1 MKNIFLDCGTHLCG
15 GLYEFYNNG
24 TIDDTFEIHTFEPNP
39 ACYASERIKSFPLN
53 VTLHEKAVW
62 IKDGYILFN
71 QENHK
76 VSGSGSPSDNVSD
89 IDGWGSSIN
98 GIGFDH
104 PGYFKP
110 ISVESI
116 DFSKFINDLP
126 DNSNIIC
133 KMDIEG
139 SEFMVLRKLI
149 SDESIKKI
157 NKIYVEFHQHLM
169 PNESLNSRDEIIN
182 SIRNLGVTVEPW
194 L

>member
-39 ACYASERIKSFPLN
+39 ACYASEIIIRCPLN
-53 VTLHEKAVW
+53 VDLHENDVW

-157 NKIYVEFHQHLM
+157 NKIYV
-169 PNESLNSRDEIIN
+169 
-182 SIRNLGVTVEPW
+182 
-194 L
+194 